1 MIRFLTIMSSR
12 WTRLVLV
19 LLIII
24 SFQTTL
30 FAEMRPFGVAAQLVL
45 LFVIVSGSINGST
58 IGALTGL
65 IAGLMYD
72 FILPTPV
79 GLTSLALGLAGA
91 TAGLLTYFFHEPTW
105 WMRLITVGVVSL
117 LGEIY
122 YPLAQT
128 VVGLD
133 GWLQLRI
140 IKVALVVA
148 VCNLAL
154 SPIAILVCRW
164 TLAER
169 KLSV

>member
-45 LFVIVSGSINGST
+45 LFVVVSGSINGST

-91 TAGLLTYFFHEPTW
+91 TAGLLTYFFRDPTW

-140 IKVALVVA
+140 IKVAMVVA

>member
-1 MIRFLTIMSSR
+1 MSSR

-45 LFVIVSGSINGST
+45 LFVVVSGSINGST

-72 FILPTPV
+72 FVLPTPV

>member
-30 FAEMRPFGVAAQLVL
+30 IAEMRPFGVAAQLVL
-45 LFVIVSGSINGST
+45 LFVVVSGSINGST

>member
-1 MIRFLTIMSSR
+1 
-12 WTRLVLV
+12 V
-19 LLIII
+19 LLIVI

-45 LFVIVSGSINGST
+45 LFVVVSGSINGST

-91 TAGLLTYFFHEPTW
+91 IAGLLTYLFHEPTW

-122 YPLAQT
+122 YPLAQA

-133 GWLQLRI
+133 GWLQFRI

>member
-1 MIRFLTIMSSR
+1 
-12 WTRLVLV
+12 V
-19 LLIII
+19 LLIVI

-45 LFVIVSGSINGST
+45 LFVVVSGSINGST

-91 TAGLLTYFFHEPTW
+91 TAGLLTYLFHEPTW

-122 YPLAQT
+122 YPLAQA

-133 GWLQLRI
+133 GWLQFRI

-154 SPIAILVCRW
+154 SPIAVLVCRW

>member
-45 LFVIVSGSINGST
+45 LFVVVSGSINGST

-91 TAGLLTYFFHEPTW
+91 TAGLLTYFFRDPTW

>member
-1 MIRFLTIMSSR
+1 MSSR

-19 LLIII
+19 LLLVI
-24 SFQTTL
+24 SLQTTL

-45 LFVIVSGSINGST
+45 LFAIVSGSIYGSPL
-58 IGALTGL
+58 GAITGL

-79 GLTSLALGLAGA
+79 GLTSLAFGLAGA
-91 TAGLLTYFFHEPTW
+91 TAGLLIYFFREPTW
-105 WMRLITVGVVSL
+105 WMRLITIGIVSL
-117 LGEIY
+117 LGEFY

-128 VVGLD
+128 VIGLD
-133 GWLQLRI
+133 GWLQWRI
-140 IKVALVVA
+140 IKVAIVVA
-148 VCNLAL
+148 GCNLIL
-154 SPIAILVCRW
+154 SPLAILVCRW

>member
-1 MIRFLTIMSSR
+1 MSSR

-148 VCNLAL
+148 ICNLAL
-154 SPIAILVCRW
+154 SPIAIPVCRW

>member
-1 MIRFLTIMSSR
+1 MSSR

-45 LFVIVSGSINGST
+45 LFVVVSGSINGST

-105 WMRLITVGVVSL
+105 WMRLITVGVVSV
-117 LGEIY
+117 LGEIC

>member
-1 MIRFLTIMSSR
+1 M
-12 WTRLVLV
+12 
-19 LLIII
+19 LLIVI
-24 SFQTTL
+24 SLQTTL

-45 LFVIVSGSINGST
+45 LFVVVSGSINGST

-72 FILPTPV
+72 FVLPTPV

-91 TAGLLTYFFHEPTW
+91 TAGLLVYFFREPTW
-105 WMRLITVGVVSL
+105 WMRLITIGVVSL
-117 LGEIY
+117 LGEVY

-133 GWLQLRI
+133 GWLQFRI
-140 IKVALVVA
+140 IKVAIVVA
-148 VCNLAL
+148 VCNLVL
-154 SPIAILVCRW
+154 SPIAIFVCRW
-164 TLAER
+164 TLTER

>member
-1 MIRFLTIMSSR
+1 MSSR

-45 LFVIVSGSINGST
+45 LFVVVSGSINGSI

-91 TAGLLTYFFHEPTW
+91 TAGLLTYFFREPTW

>member
-45 LFVIVSGSINGST
+45 LFVVVSGSINGST

-91 TAGLLTYFFHEPTW
+91 TAGLLTYFFRDPTW
-105 WMRLITVGVVSL
+105 WMRLITVGVVSW

-140 IKVALVVA
+140 IKVAIVVA

>member
-1 MIRFLTIMSSR
+1 
-12 WTRLVLV
+12 V
-19 LLIII
+19 LLIVI
-24 SFQTTL
+24 SLQTTL

-45 LFVIVSGSINGST
+45 LFAIVSGSIYGST

-72 FILPTPV
+72 FVLSTPV
-79 GLTSLALGLAGA
+79 GLTSLAFGLAGA
-91 TAGLLTYFFHEPTW
+91 TAGLLIYFFREPTW
-105 WMRLITVGVVSL
+105 WMRLITIGIVSL
-117 LGEIY
+117 IGEFY

-133 GWLQLRI
+133 GWLQWRI
-140 IKVALVVA
+140 IKVAIIVA
-148 VCNLAL
+148 GCNLLL
-154 SPIAILVCRW
+154 SPLVILVCRW

>member
-19 LLIII
+19 LLIVI

>member
-1 MIRFLTIMSSR
+1 MSSR

-45 LFVIVSGSINGST
+45 LFVVVSGSINGST

>member
-1 MIRFLTIMSSR
+1 MIRFLAFMSSR
-12 WTRLVLV
+12 WTRLVLMMLIV
-19 LLIII
+19 LSL
-24 SFQTTL
+24 QTTL
-30 FAEMRPFGVAAQLVL
+30 FTELRPFGVAAQLVL
-45 LFVIVSGSINGST
+45 LFVVVAGSINGVV

-79 GLTSLALGLAGA
+79 GLASLSLGLAGA
-91 TAGLLTYFFHEPTW
+91 TAGLLLYFFHEPTW
-105 WMRLITVGVVSL
+105 WMRLITIVFASV

-140 IKVALVVA
+140 IKVAVVVA
-148 VCNLAL
+148 ICNLII
-154 SPIAILVCRW
+154 SPIAIVVCRW
-164 TLAER
+164 VLAER

>member
-45 LFVIVSGSINGST
+45 LFVVVSGSINGST

-72 FILPTPV
+72 FVLPTPV

>member
-1 MIRFLTIMSSR
+1 
-12 WTRLVLV
+12 
-19 LLIII
+19 
-24 SFQTTL
+24 
-30 FAEMRPFGVAAQLVL
+30 
-45 LFVIVSGSINGST
+45 
-58 IGALTGL
+58 
-65 IAGLMYD
+65 
-72 FILPTPV
+72 
-79 GLTSLALGLAGA
+79 
-91 TAGLLTYFFHEPTW
+91 
-105 WMRLITVGVVSL
+105 MRLITVGVVSL

-122 YPLAQT
+122 YPLAQA

-133 GWLQLRI
+133 GWLQFRI

>member
-1 MIRFLTIMSSR
+1 
-12 WTRLVLV
+12 V
-19 LLIII
+19 LLIVI

-45 LFVIVSGSINGST
+45 LFVVVSGSINGST

-122 YPLAQT
+122 YPLAQA

-133 GWLQLRI
+133 GWLQFRI

-154 SPIAILVCRW
+154 SPIAVLVCRW

>member
-1 MIRFLTIMSSR
+1 MSSR

-45 LFVIVSGSINGST
+45 LFVVVSGSINGST

-72 FILPTPV
+72 FVLPTPV

-91 TAGLLTYFFHEPTW
+91 TAGLLTYFFRDPTW

-140 IKVALVVA
+140 IKVAIVVA

>member
-1 MIRFLTIMSSR
+1 MIRFLTFMSSR

-19 LLIII
+19 LLIVI
-24 SFQTTL
+24 SLQTTL
-30 FAEMRPFGVAAQLVL
+30 LAEMRPFGVAAQLVL
-45 LFVIVSGSINGST
+45 LFAVVSGSIYGST
-58 IGALTGL
+58 VGALTGL

-79 GLTSLALGLAGA
+79 GLSSLALGLAGA
-91 TAGLLTYFFHEPTW
+91 TAGLLIYFFRDPTW
-105 WMRLITVGVVSL
+105 WMRLIAIGIVSL
-117 LGEIY
+117 LGEFY

-133 GWLQLRI
+133 GWLQWRM
-140 IKVALVVA
+140 IKVAIVVA
-148 VCNLAL
+148 VCNLLL
-154 SPIAILVCRW
+154 SPLAILVCRW

>member
-1 MIRFLTIMSSR
+1 
-12 WTRLVLV
+12 V
-19 LLIII
+19 LLIVI

-45 LFVIVSGSINGST
+45 LFVVVSGSLNGST

-91 TAGLLTYFFHEPTW
+91 TAGLLTYLFHEPTW

-122 YPLAQT
+122 YPLAQA

-133 GWLQLRI
+133 GWLQFRI

-154 SPIAILVCRW
+154 SPIAVLVCRW

>member
-1 MIRFLTIMSSR
+1 
-12 WTRLVLV
+12 V

-45 LFVIVSGSINGST
+45 LFVVVSGSINGST

>member
-19 LLIII
+19 LLIVI
-24 SFQTTL
+24 SLQTTL

-45 LFVIVSGSINGST
+45 LFVVVSGSINGST
-58 IGALTGL
+58 IGALTGF

-72 FILPTPV
+72 FVLPTPV
-79 GLTSLALGLAGA
+79 CLTSLVLGLAGA
-91 TAGLLTYFFHEPTW
+91 TAGLLVYFFREPTW
-105 WMRLITVGVVSL
+105 WMRLITIGVVSL
-117 LGEIY
+117 LGEVY

-140 IKVALVVA
+140 IKVAIVVA
-148 VCNLAL
+148 VCNLVL
-154 SPIAILVCRW
+154 SPIAIFVCRW
-164 TLAER
+164 TLTER

>member
-19 LLIII
+19 LLIVI
-24 SFQTTL
+24 SLQTTL

-45 LFVIVSGSINGST
+45 LFVVVSGSINGST

-72 FILPTPV
+72 FVLPTPV
-79 GLTSLALGLAGA
+79 GLTSLAMGLAGA
-91 TAGLLTYFFHEPTW
+91 TAGLLTYFFRDPTW

-128 VVGLD
+128 VVGID

-140 IKVALVVA
+140 IKVAIVVA

>member
-19 LLIII
+19 LLIVI

-45 LFVIVSGSINGST
+45 LFVVVSGSINGST

-91 TAGLLTYFFHEPTW
+91 TAGLLTYLFHEPTW

-122 YPLAQT
+122 YPLAQA

-133 GWLQLRI
+133 GWLQFRI

-154 SPIAILVCRW
+154 SPIAVLVCRW

>member
-1 MIRFLTIMSSR
+1 
-12 WTRLVLV
+12 
-19 LLIII
+19 
-24 SFQTTL
+24 
-30 FAEMRPFGVAAQLVL
+30 MRPFGVAAQLVL
-45 LFVIVSGSINGST
+45 LFVVVSGSINGST

-72 FILPTPV
+72 FVLPTPV

-91 TAGLLTYFFHEPTW
+91 TAGLLTYFFRDPTW

>member
-1 MIRFLTIMSSR
+1 
-12 WTRLVLV
+12 V
-19 LLIII
+19 LLIVI

-45 LFVIVSGSINGST
+45 LFVVVSGSLNGST

-79 GLTSLALGLAGA
+79 GLTSLTLGLAGA
-91 TAGLLTYFFHEPTW
+91 TAGLLTYLFHEPTW

-122 YPLAQT
+122 YPLAQA

-133 GWLQLRI
+133 GWLQFRI
-140 IKVALVVA
+140 VKVALVVA

-154 SPIAILVCRW
+154 SPIAVLVCRW

>member
-1 MIRFLTIMSSR
+1 
-12 WTRLVLV
+12 V
-19 LLIII
+19 LLIVI
-24 SFQTTL
+24 SLQTTL

-45 LFVIVSGSINGST
+45 LFAVVSGSIYGST

-72 FILPTPV
+72 FILPTPL

-91 TAGLLTYFFHEPTW
+91 TAGLLIYFFHDPTW
-105 WMRLITVGVVSL
+105 WMRLLTIGIVSL
-117 LGEIY
+117 LGEFY

-128 VVGLD
+128 VIGLD
-133 GWLQLRI
+133 GWLQWRV
-140 IKVALVVA
+140 IKVAIIVA
-148 VCNLAL
+148 GCNLLL
-154 SPIAILVCRW
+154 SPLAILVCRW

>member
-19 LLIII
+19 LLIVI
-24 SFQTTL
+24 SLQTTL
-30 FAEMRPFGVAAQLVL
+30 FAELRPFGVAAQLVL
-45 LFVIVSGSINGST
+45 LFAVVSGSINGST

-72 FILPTPV
+72 FVLPTPV

-91 TAGLLTYFFHEPTW
+91 TAGLLVYFFREPTW
-105 WMRLITVGVVSL
+105 WMRLITIGVVSL
-117 LGEIY
+117 LGEVY

-133 GWLQLRI
+133 GWLQFRI
-140 IKVALVVA
+140 IKVAIVVA
-148 VCNLAL
+148 VCNLIL
-154 SPIAILVCRW
+154 SPIAIFVCRW
-164 TLAER
+164 TLTER

>member
-1 MIRFLTIMSSR
+1 MSSR

-19 LLIII
+19 LLIVI
-24 SFQTTL
+24 SLQTTL
-30 FAEMRPFGVAAQLVL
+30 FAELRPFGVAAQLVL
-45 LFVIVSGSINGST
+45 LFVVVSGSINGST

-72 FILPTPV
+72 FVLPTPV

-91 TAGLLTYFFHEPTW
+91 TAGLLVYFYREPTW
-105 WMRLITVGVVSL
+105 WMRLITIGVVSL
-117 LGEIY
+117 LGEVY

-133 GWLQLRI
+133 GWLQFRI
-140 IKVALVVA
+140 IKVAIVVA
-148 VCNLAL
+148 VCNLVL
-154 SPIAILVCRW
+154 SPIAIFVCRW
-164 TLAER
+164 TLTER